1 MGANSFK
8 KHLLGKGQSHQS
20 AERNY
25 KNLCYYL
32 LWCEREN
39 MEPEN
44 TTHNDLI
51 YYLKYLHGRGVKQIT
66 AQKYMGSLKHY
77 FGWLLDRGVITSNP
91 ASQVDVKGVQ
101 RRQLHHI
108 LKKQELESLYALYEI
123 PTEKSEHKQQNWF
136 QASEAAARRNKVIL
150 GLMIWQGLGTTE
162 LSGLEEKDVKLREGK
177 IFIAGSRRSNEREM
191 KLESTQVLDLME
203 YMLQTRKTL
212 LEITGK
218 RTDKLIVS
226 TGKGH
231 NIHNL
236 MTKLMQK
243 LKGLNPSVNSVKQI
257 RTSVITHWLKTYNL
271 REVQYMAGHRYVS
284 STEGY
289 LVNDMDDLLEDVNKF
304 HPMG

>member
-8 KHLLGKGQSHQS
+8 KHLLGKGQSKES

-32 LWCEREN
+32 VWCEKQN
-39 MEPEN
+39 MEPES
-44 TTHNDLI
+44 TDHNDLI
-51 YYLKYLHGRGVKQIT
+51 YYLKYLQKRGVKQIT
-66 AQKYMGSLKHY
+66 AQKYIGSLKHY
-77 FGWLLDRGVITSNP
+77 FGWLLDREVITSNP
-91 ASQVDVKGVQ
+91 ANQIDVKGVQ
-101 RRQLHHI
+101 RKQLHYI
-108 LKKQELESLYALYEI
+108 LKKQELESLYEAYKI
-123 PTEKSEHKQQNWF
+123 PSGESEHNQQNWF
-136 QASEAAARRNKVIL
+136 QASEAAARRNKVVL

-162 LSGLEEKDVKLREGK
+162 LSRLEQKDVKLREGK

-191 KLESTQVLDLME
+191 KLESTQILDLME

-212 LEITGK
+212 LEITSK
-218 RTDKLIVS
+218 DTDRLIVS

-243 LKGLNPSVNSVKQI
+243 LKGLNAGVKSVKQI
-257 RTSVITHWLKTYNL
+257 RTSVITHWLKNHNL

-284 STEGY
+284 STEAY
-289 LVNDMDDLLEDVNKF
+289 LVNDLDDLLEDVNKY
-304 HPMG
+304 HPI